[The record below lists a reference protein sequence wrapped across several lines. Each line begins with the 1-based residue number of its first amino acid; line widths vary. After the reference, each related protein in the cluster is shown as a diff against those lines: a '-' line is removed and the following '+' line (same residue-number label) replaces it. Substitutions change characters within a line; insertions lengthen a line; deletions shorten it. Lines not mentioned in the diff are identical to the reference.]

1 LSVSQA
7 MGLPTGLIQIK
18 GRKGYYLNITVPHRL
33 RKAAGKSV
41 IQKKAA
47 DTLEAAKRVLAEE
60 QVAANRL
67 FDRLS
72 RELDGND
79 DLRSKYKEWKEADA
93 KHETDEE
100 YLLTADEA
108 LELELNSKL
117 TLKEDPEK
125 PWEPLLSREDEK
137 LLATATALK
146 QGLHHWE
153 EWARERELTSGTVTP
168 LVKKRWET
176 LLRKLVDWSNDE
188 YPCRTTKQ
196 MAVDYKKH
204 LLTRTSRT
212 GKPAK
217 QSTVAKDIRD
227 LSAFWNWAKRH
238 EWVTVNIWEGLAR
251 GLEGINKTSLPA
263 RELVEA
269 ADAKAME
276 AGDLMYLI
284 QRFTGCRKQAVCGLR
299 GRDIDLANGL
309 IHFVEY
315 EEDGRVRRLKNG
327 QEAHV
332 PIHPRLP
339 PFLTKAKE
347 QMPDGSIWPQQ
358 YKATEQS
365 WGDRYGDT
373 FPDKYGF
380 NSHDLRRIVETQMA
394 EANVSPYFAFYITG
408 HRVPGTS
415 KVTQQYVRPTAEEL
429 RQIVE
434 KIH

>member
-1 LSVSQA
+1 
-7 MGLPTGLIQIK
+7 M
-18 GRKGYYLNITVPHRL
+18 
-33 RKAAGKSV
+33 
-41 IQKKAA
+41 
-47 DTLEAAKRVLAEE
+47 
-60 QVAANRL
+60 
-67 FDRLS
+67 
-72 RELDGND
+72 
-79 DLRSKYKEWKEADA
+79 
-93 KHETDEE
+93 
-100 YLLTADEA
+100 
-108 LELELNSKL
+108 
-117 TLKEDPEK
+117 
-125 PWEPLLSREDEK
+125 
-137 LLATATALK
+137 
-146 QGLHHWE
+146 
-153 EWARERELTSGTVTP
+153 TP

-176 LLRKLVDWSNDE
+176 LLKKFVEWSHDE
-188 YPCRTTKQ
+188 YPSRATKQ
-196 MAVDYKKH
+196 LAVEYKKH

-238 EWVTVNIWEGLAR
+238 EWVAVNIWEGLAR
-251 GLEGINKTSLPA
+251 GLEASNKTSLPS

-276 AGDLMYLI
+276 AGDLIYLI

-315 EEDGRVRRLKNG
+315 EQEGRIRRLKNG

-332 PIHPRLP
+332 PIHSRLL
-339 PFLTKAKE
+339 PFLTKAKD
-347 QMPDGSIWPQQ
+347 QMPHGPIWSQQ

-380 NSHDLRRIVETQMA
+380 NSHDLRRIIETQMA

-415 KVTQQYVRPTAEEL
+415 KVTQRYVRPTAEQL
-429 RQIVE
+429 KRFVE
-434 KIH
+434 IIH

>member
-1 LSVSQA
+1 

-117 TLKEDPEK
+117 TLKENPEK

-188 YPCRTTKQ
+188 
-196 MAVDYKKH
+196 
-204 LLTRTSRT
+204 
-212 GKPAK
+212 
-217 QSTVAKDIRD
+217 
-227 LSAFWNWAKRH
+227 
-238 EWVTVNIWEGLAR
+238 
-251 GLEGINKTSLPA
+251 
-263 RELVEA
+263 
-269 ADAKAME
+269 
-276 AGDLMYLI
+276 
-284 QRFTGCRKQAVCGLR
+284 
-299 GRDIDLANGL
+299 
-309 IHFVEY
+309 
-315 EEDGRVRRLKNG
+315 
-327 QEAHV
+327 
-332 PIHPRLP
+332 
-339 PFLTKAKE
+339 
-347 QMPDGSIWPQQ
+347 
-358 YKATEQS
+358 
-365 WGDRYGDT
+365 
-373 FPDKYGF
+373 
-380 NSHDLRRIVETQMA
+380 
-394 EANVSPYFAFYITG
+394 
-408 HRVPGTS
+408 
-415 KVTQQYVRPTAEEL
+415 
-429 RQIVE
+429 
-434 KIH
+434 